1 MTNISGTQSAAK
13 LQKTLG
19 LWHIIIIG
27 LAYIQPMTLF
37 DTFGLVSEES
47 HFHVPTSY
55 IFALVAILLT
65 SLSYGHMIRRY
76 PSSGSAY
83 TYAQKSIHP
92 NVGFMVGW
100 SSWLDYLLS
109 ANGQHVFRAVIYLE
123 ALFPDVNHWIWVV
136 VLTAFTRRVST
147 CVARVLSPTLT
158 V

>member
-1 MTNISGTQSAAK
+1 MTNTTGTQPAAK

-76 PSSGSAY
+76 PSSGSA
-83 TYAQKSIHP
+83 
-92 NVGFMVGW
+92 
-100 SSWLDYLLS
+100 
-109 ANGQHVFRAVIYLE
+109 
-123 ALFPDVNHWIWVV
+123 
-136 VLTAFTRRVST
+136 
-147 CVARVLSPTLT
+147 
-158 V
+158 